1 MSLDKSK
8 VLTDQ
13 MIRNELQGDINNRI
27 LNTPDLNRLYVVFVE
42 DNVVVHDNAG
52 NSSQGI
58 VLGYHSAFAGKD
70 AAGRAVD
77 LHYVVIPYHGGT
89 VKNLALSGLSQIDSL
104 TAATS
109 HEIAEAATD
118 PDIGYKTPGWFDRQ
132 RNQEIGDIPNNEV
145 VYLNG
150 SAVEC
155 LADQKDRAMTP
166 MGVRRFG
173 RSSSCCKTTAP

>member
-1 MSLDKSK
+1 MSWA
-8 VLTDQ
+8 
-13 MIRNELQGDINNRI
+13 I
-27 LNTPDLNRLYVVFVE
+27 
-42 DNVVVHDNAG
+42 
-52 NSSQGI
+52 
-58 VLGYHSAFAGKD
+58 SAFAGKD

-118 PDIGYKTPGWFDRQ
+118 PDIGYKTPGWLMAASATRRSATSPTMKWSD
-132 RNQEIGDIPNNEV
+132 
-145 VYLNG
+145 LNG

-166 MGVRRFG
+166 MGATAF
-173 RSSSCCKTTAP
+173 RSVQFVLQDNGTLTESMPTASSRSMRVPPTATQLERWLR